1 MKEYL
6 LFIDGKW
13 TPSSDG
19 EILEDLNP
27 ATGEVFAKFHTAGA
41 ADVER
46 AIAAA
51 QTAFQTWGNTLA
63 ADREAILLKAADA
76 LEKRLPEFVDVLIDE
91 SGSAVGKATFEAS
104 WVVKLFRSAAG
115 ECRRIM
121 GESIPADTPGLLS
134 FTVRRPLGVIAGITP
149 FNFPFLLAAKKVAF
163 ALAAGNTFVLKP
175 TSVTP
180 VIGLKIAE
188 LFEEIGLPPGV
199 LNVIPGSGRVVGEK
213 LVTDPRVRL
222 VTFTGSTAVG
232 KHLAGLAGRHL
243 KRITLEMGGKGP
255 LIILRDADL
264 DYAVDAACF
273 GVFMHQGQVC
283 MAGSKVIVEEPV
295 YEEFC
300 EKFAAKAKTIPVGNP
315 REKVVVG
322 PLIDIKQVDV
332 LNAHVNDAKAKGA
345 RVLCGAVSDGPYY
358 QPTVLADV
366 TAEMRVYTEES
377 FGPLVSV
384 IKVADSEEALRI
396 ANDTEYGLS
405 AAVMTNDLQKAVDLS
420 LRLQSG
426 MVHVNSSTIYDEF
439 HSPFGGI
446 KDSGFG
452 REGGKWS
459 MEEMTE
465 LKWITI
471 QQGKR
476 HFPF

>member
-13 TPSSDG
+13 TPSTNG
-19 EILEDLNP
+19 EMQEDRNP
-27 ATGEVFAKFHTAGA
+27 ATGDIFATFHVAGED
-41 ADVER
+41 DVER
-46 AIAAA
+46 AITAA
-51 QTAFQTWGNTLA
+51 QNAFQTWGETLA
-63 ADREAILLKAADA
+63 TDREALLLKAADA
-76 LEKRLPEFVDVLIDE
+76 FEKHLPELVDILIDE
-91 SGSAVGKATFEAS
+91 SGSVMGKAMFEAS
-104 WVVKLFRSAAG
+104 SVVKLFRSAAG

-134 FTVRRPLGVIAGITP
+134 FTVRRPLGIIAGITP
-149 FNFPFLLAAKKVAF
+149 FNFPLLLPAKKVAF

-175 TSVTP
+175 TSATP

-188 LFEEIGLPPGV
+188 ILNEIGLPPGV
-199 LNVIPGSGRVVGEK
+199 LNVIPGSGRIVGEK
-213 LVTDPRVRL
+213 LATDPRIRL
-222 VTFTGSTAVG
+222 ITFTGSTAVG
-232 KHLAGLAGRHL
+232 KHLAGLAGQHL

-273 GVFMHQGQVC
+273 GVFLNQGQVC
-283 MAGSKVIVEEPV
+283 MAGSKVIVEEPI

-300 EKFAAKAKTIPVGNP
+300 KRFAAKAEKLPVGNP
-315 REKVVVG
+315 RGQVVVG

-332 LNAHVNDAKAKGA
+332 LNAHVTDAKAKGA
-345 RVLCGAVSDGPYY
+345 RVLCGATSDGPYY
-358 QPTVLADV
+358 RPTVLADV
-366 TAEMRVYTEES
+366 TSSMRVYAEES

-384 IKVADSEEALRI
+384 IKVANTEEALCI
-396 ANDTEYGLS
+396 ANDTDYGLS
-405 AAVMTNDLQKAVDLS
+405 AAVITNDLQKAIKLGLG
-420 LRLQSG
+420 LRSG
-426 MVHVNSSTIYDEF
+426 MVHINSSTIYDEF